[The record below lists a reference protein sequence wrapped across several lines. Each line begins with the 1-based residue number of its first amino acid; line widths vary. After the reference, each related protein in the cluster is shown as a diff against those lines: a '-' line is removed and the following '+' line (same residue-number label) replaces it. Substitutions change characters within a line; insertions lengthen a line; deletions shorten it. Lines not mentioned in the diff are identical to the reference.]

1 MFGAYIKEKRLARGL
16 TLREFCRQLEEDA
29 SNWSKIERETMAPPK
44 DKNKLERIANILG
57 IKKGSDEWDKLID
70 MAYVDA
76 GLIPE
81 YLMSDREVIQ
91 SLPLF
96 FRTIR
101 SVKPTKEELEE
112 LIENIRKGI

>member
-1 MFGAYIKEKRLARGL
+1 MFGTYIKEKRLARGL

-29 SNWSKIERETMAPPK
+29 SNWSKIEREIMAPPK
-44 DKNKLERIANILG
+44 DKNKLERIANVLG
-57 IKKGSDEWDKLID
+57 IVKGTDEWDKLID
-70 MAYVDA
+70 MASVDA
-76 GLIPE
+76 GIIPE
-81 YLMSDREVIQ
+81 YLMSDKEVIQ

-112 LIENIRKGI
+112 LIENIRKSI